1 VQQDSFYAQKGDN
14 RMKLISYRKNSQARF
29 GAVIGEKVVDLS
41 KQFPSTPNLA
51 SLLANTSLLEQA
63 KAYASSAT
71 ADCALS
77 DVQLDP
83 VIPAPGKIICVGINY
98 VAHAEEAG
106 RKVGQYPVI
115 FQRFAE
121 TLLAHNAPLLRPV
134 VSKEF
139 DFEAELAVVIGKG
152 GAHIAPEN
160 AMEHVA
166 GYTCFNDASVRDWQF
181 HTHQYGMGKTFRSTG
196 SLGPWLVTADEI
208 ADYRELKVRGIL
220 NGEQMQE
227 GALSELAFDI
237 PHLISYVSKALTWN
251 PGDILATGTPSG
263 IGFKRNPP
271 IFLKP
276 GDVFEVTI
284 SQIGTLSNPVI
295 DEA

>member
-1 VQQDSFYAQKGDN
+1 
-14 RMKLISYRKNSQARF
+14 MKLVSFHHNGRASY
-29 GAVIGEKVVDLS
+29 GAVINERVLDLA
-41 KQFPSTPNLA
+41 KHFPDAPNLA
-51 SLLANTSLLEQA
+51 SVLADPEKMA
-63 KAYASSAT
+63 KAKAVSAT
-71 ADCALS
+71 NLADYALV
-77 DVQLDP
+77 DVVLAP

-98 VAHAEEAG
+98 VAHAAEAG
-106 RKVGQYPVI
+106 RKVGNYPVI

-121 TLLAHNAPLLRPV
+121 TLLAPNAPLVRPK
-134 VSKEF
+134 VSEQF

-152 GAHIAPEN
+152 GSHIAPEN

-196 SLGPWLVTADEI
+196 ALGPWLVTADEI
-208 ADYRELKVRGIL
+208 DDYRTLQIRGIL

-227 GALSELAFDI
+227 GTLSELAFDI
-237 PHLISYVSKALTWN
+237 PNLISYVSQALDWN

-271 IFLKP
+271 VFLKA
-276 GDVFEVTI
+276 GDVFEVVI
-284 SQIGTLSNPVI
+284 SQIGTLSNPVV

>member
-1 VQQDSFYAQKGDN
+1 
-14 RMKLISYRKNSQARF
+14 MKLISYRKDGKPSF
-29 GAVIGEKVVDLS
+29 GAVVAEQVVDLG
-41 KQFPSTPNLA
+41 KQFPAAANLA
-51 SLLANTSLLEQA
+51 ALLADPDLLQQA
-63 KAYASSAT
+63 RAYVASAPADHAFSAVE
-71 ADCALS
+71 LE
-77 DVQLDP
+77 P
-83 VIPAPGKIICVGINY
+83 VIPAPGKVICVGINY

-106 RKVGQYPVI
+106 RKVGEHPVI

-121 TLLAHNAPLLRPV
+121 TLLAHNAPLLRPA

-152 GAHIAPEN
+152 GAHIAPED
-160 AMEHVA
+160 AMEHIA

-196 SLGPWLVTADEI
+196 ALGPWLVTADEI
-208 ADYRELKVRGIL
+208 ADYRELRVIGLL

-227 GALSELAFDI
+227 GVLSELAFDI
-237 PHLISYVSKALTWN
+237 PTLISYVSKALTWN

-271 IFLKP
+271 IFLKA
-276 GDVFEVTI
+276 GDTFEVVI

-295 DEA
+295 DEV

>member
-1 VQQDSFYAQKGDN
+1 
-14 RMKLISYRKNSQARF
+14 MKLISYKHNQQAHF
-29 GAVIGEKVVDLS
+29 GAVLGEQVVELTAQFRGIHDLATLLADEQLLDQARAHVAS
-41 KQFPSTPNLA
+41 ATPDYPLA
-51 SLLANTSLLEQA
+51 S
-63 KAYASSAT
+63 
-71 ADCALS
+71 
-77 DVQLDP
+77 VQLEP

-106 RKVGQYPVI
+106 RKVGEHPVI

-121 TLLAHNAPLLRPV
+121 TLLAHGEPLLRPR
-134 VSKEF
+134 VSEEF

-152 GAHIAPEN
+152 GAHIAPED
-160 AMEHVA
+160 AMDHVA

-196 SLGPWLVTADEI
+196 ALGPWLVTADEI
-208 ADYRELKVRGIL
+208 SDYRQLQVHGIL

-227 GALSELAFDI
+227 GSLAELAFDI
-237 PHLISYVSKALTWN
+237 PTLIAYVSKALTWN
-251 PGDILATGTPSG
+251 PGDVLATGTPSG

-271 IFLKP
+271 IFLRP
-276 GDVFEVTI
+276 GDVFEVVI
-284 SQIGTLSNPVI
+284 SQIGTLSNPVA

>member
-1 VQQDSFYAQKGDN
+1 
-14 RMKLISYRKNSQARF
+14 MKLVSFHINGKAGY
-29 GAVIGEKVVDLS
+29 GAVVGERVVDLGS
-41 KQFPSTPNLA
+41 HFTEIPDLA
-51 SLLANTSLLEQA
+51 SLLASTQQLAQA
-63 KAYASSAT
+63 REHVARSNGEYALAEVTLSA
-71 ADCALS
+71 
-77 DVQLDP
+77 
-83 VIPAPGKIICVGINY
+83 VIPAPGKVICVGINY

-106 RKVGQYPVI
+106 RKVGKHPVI

-121 TLLAHNAPLLRPV
+121 TLQAHDAPLVRPK
-134 VSKEF
+134 VSHEF

-152 GAHIAPEN
+152 GSHIAPED
-160 AMEHVA
+160 AMDHVA

-181 HTHQYGMGKTFRSTG
+181 HTHQYGMGKTFRCTG
-196 SLGPWLVTADEI
+196 ALGPWLVTADEI
-208 ADYRELKVRGIL
+208 ADYRELQVLGIL
-220 NGEQMQE
+220 NGEQLQE
-227 GALSELAFDI
+227 GKLSELAFDI
-237 PHLISYVSKALTWN
+237 PHLISYVSQALDWN

>member
-1 VQQDSFYAQKGDN
+1 
-14 RMKLISYRKNSQARF
+14 MKLVSFHLNNRPGF
-29 GAVIGEKVVDLS
+29 GAVVGDRVVDLS
-41 KQFPSTPNLA
+41 SHLADVPDLA
-51 SLLANTSLLEQA
+51 SLIASPGKLAQA
-63 KAYASSAT
+63 KKLTAASEAELVL
-71 ADCALS
+71 ADLTLS
-77 DVQLDP
+77 P

-106 RKVGQYPVI
+106 RKVGQHPVI

-121 TLLAHNAPLLRPV
+121 TLQAHDAPLVRPK
-134 VSKEF
+134 VSEEF

-152 GAHIAPEN
+152 GSHIAPEN

-181 HTHQYGMGKTFRSTG
+181 HTHQYGMGKTFRFTG
-196 SLGPWLVTADEI
+196 ALGPWLVTADEI
-208 ADYRELKVRGIL
+208 ADYRDLQIRGIL

-227 GALSELAFDI
+227 GNLSELAFDI
-237 PHLISYVSKALTWN
+237 PHLISYVSQALDWN

-276 GDVFEVTI
+276 GDIFEVTI
-284 SQIGTLSNPVI
+284 SQIGTLRNPVI

>member
-1 VQQDSFYAQKGDN
+1 
-14 RMKLISYRKNSQARF
+14 MKLVSYHSNSRPGY
-29 GAVIGEKVVDLS
+29 GAVVGDRVVDLS
-41 KQFPSTPNLA
+41 GYFADIPDLA
-51 SLLANTSLLEQA
+51 SLLASPSKLAQA
-63 KAYASSAT
+63 KKLVTASVGELLL
-71 ADCALS
+71 ADLTLS
-77 DVQLDP
+77 P
-83 VIPAPGKIICVGINY
+83 VIPSPGKIICVGINY

-106 RKVGQYPVI
+106 RKVGQHPVI

-121 TLLAHNAPLLRPV
+121 TLQAHDAPLVRPK
-134 VSKEF
+134 VSQEF

-152 GAHIAPEN
+152 GSHIAPEN

-181 HTHQYGMGKTFRSTG
+181 HTHQYGMGKTFRFTG
-196 SLGPWLVTADEI
+196 ALGPWLVTADEI
-208 ADYRELKVRGIL
+208 EDYRDLQVRGIL

-227 GALSELAFDI
+227 GKLSELAFDI
-237 PHLISYVSKALTWN
+237 PHLISYVSQALDWN

>member
-1 VQQDSFYAQKGDN
+1 
-14 RMKLISYRKNSQARF
+14 MKLISYHKDGKPGF
-29 GAVIGEKVVDLS
+29 GAVVEGNVVDLA
-41 KQFPSTPNLA
+41 KQFPAAVNLA
-51 SLLANTSLLEQA
+51 GLLSDPILLEQA
-63 KAYASSAT
+63 KAYTAGAT
-71 ADCALS
+71 ADYAFN

-121 TLLAHNAPLLRPV
+121 TLLAHNAPLVRPI
-134 VSKEF
+134 VSQEF

-152 GAHIAPEN
+152 GAHIQPED

-196 SLGPWLVTADEI
+196 ALGPWLVTADEI
-208 ADYRELKVRGIL
+208 ADYRELRVVGVL
-220 NGEQMQE
+220 NGEQLQE
-227 GALSELAFDI
+227 GALSDLAFDI

-263 IGFKRNPP
+263 IGFKRTPP

-276 GDVFEVTI
+276 GDIFEVVIT
-284 SQIGTLSNPVI
+284 QIGTLSNPVI

>member
-1 VQQDSFYAQKGDN
+1 
-14 RMKLISYRKNSQARF
+14 MKLISYRKDGKPSF
-29 GAVIGEKVVDLS
+29 GAVVADQVVDLG
-41 KQFPSTPNLA
+41 KPFPAASNLA
-51 SLLANTSLLEQA
+51 ALLADPSLLEQA
-63 KAYASSAT
+63 KAYAASAP
-71 ADCALS
+71 ADYAFS
-77 DVQLDP
+77 DVQLEP

-98 VAHAEEAG
+98 VAHAAEAG
-106 RKVGQYPVI
+106 RKVGEHPVI

-121 TLLAHNAPLLRPV
+121 TLLAHNAPLLRPK
-134 VSKEF
+134 VSQEF

-152 GAHIAPEN
+152 GAHIAPED
-160 AMEHVA
+160 AMAHVA

-196 SLGPWLVTADEI
+196 ALGPWLVTADEI
-208 ADYRELKVRGIL
+208 ADYRELRVTGVL

-227 GALSELAFDI
+227 GTLSELAFDI
-237 PHLISYVSKALTWN
+237 PTLISYVSKALTWH

-276 GDVFEVTI
+276 GDTFEVVI

>member
-1 VQQDSFYAQKGDN
+1 
-14 RMKLISYRKNSQARF
+14 MKLVSFHLNNRPGY
-29 GAVIGEKVVDLS
+29 GAVVGDRVVDLS
-41 KQFPSTPNLA
+41 SYLADVPDLA
-51 SLLANTSLLEQA
+51 SLIASPDKLAQA
-63 KAYASSAT
+63 KKLVTASEGELVL
-71 ADCALS
+71 ADLS
-77 DVQLDP
+77 LSP

-106 RKVGQYPVI
+106 RKVGQHPVI

-121 TLLAHNAPLLRPV
+121 TLQAHDAPLVRPK
-134 VSKEF
+134 VSEEF

-152 GAHIAPEN
+152 GSHIAPEN
-160 AMEHVA
+160 AMDHVA

-196 SLGPWLVTADEI
+196 ALGPWLVTADEI
-208 ADYRELKVRGIL
+208 ADYRDLQIRGIL

-227 GALSELAFDI
+227 GNLSELAFDI
-237 PHLISYVSKALTWN
+237 PHLISYVSQALDWN

-276 GDVFEVTI
+276 GDIFEVTI
-284 SQIGTLSNPVI
+284 SQIGTLRNPVI